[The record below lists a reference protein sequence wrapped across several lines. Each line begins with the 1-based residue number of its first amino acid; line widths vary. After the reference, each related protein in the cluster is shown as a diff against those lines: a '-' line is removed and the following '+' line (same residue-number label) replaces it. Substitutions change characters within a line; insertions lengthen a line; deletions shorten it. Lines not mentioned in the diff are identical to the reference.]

1 MATSK
6 DKLCPKC
13 AEVHMINVTTR
24 TEGQTEFLQTA
35 PFYEKIIIDRYVCF
49 SCGFT
54 EEWLSPS
61 NLERAKKTFKRSK

>member
-13 AEVHMINVTTR
+13 SQDQLINVTTQ
-24 TEGQTEFLQTA
+24 TEGHPEFLQTA
-35 PFYEKIIIDRYVCF
+35 PFYEKILNDRYVCF

-61 NLERAKKTFKRSK
+61 NLERAKKTFRRS